1 MNSPLL
7 IGCDHDL
14 VEINFHKFV
23 FRWRALSMRIIILPW
38 NQFREIV
45 HKFCSIPFRELVTA
59 SFS

>member
-7 IGCDHDL
+7 ISCDHDL

-23 FRWRALSMRIIILPW
+23 FRWQALSMHIIIVR

-45 HKFCSIPFRELVTA
+45 HKFCSIPFRELETA